1 MNKFRIGDKV
11 RIKDK
16 TGYTYGICEETLKEM
31 RKLKDIWTIESI
43 RSRDKISLYTLK
55 EERFGL
61 SFFEDMLEKANYTYG
76 DLKKAPI
83 GTKITFQNGYLIK
96 FDKERVYGVINGIY
110 YNGKIDY
117 IILFLKG
124 KVTDERFGKIIKIEE
139 PAYTTVYESKAEILD
154 EAEKRYL
161 RGVIRPFRDRVKYIQ
176 KFTFSTGKAKI
187 TIKTE
192 KDNDTWYVSLPLFEK
207 DSMYKNMKPD
217 KEYTLE
223 ELGL

>member
-43 RSRDKISLYTLK
+43 RSRDKISFYTLK

-83 GTKITFQNGYLIK
+83 GTKVTFEN
-96 FDKERVYGVINGIY
+96 DVILVKTTEKRLESKLDVMNIENLKNLKDDY
-110 YNGKIDY
+110 Y
-117 IILFLKG
+117 
-124 KVTDERFGKIIKIEE
+124 GKIIKIEE
-139 PAYTTVYESKAEILD
+139 PTYKTVYKCKEEILD

-161 RGVIRPFRDRVKYIQ
+161 RGVIRPFRDKVIYIC
-176 KFTFSTGKAKI
+176 KTDNSNGKEYINVDLDHDALL
-187 TIKTE
+187 
-192 KDNDTWYVSLPLFEK
+192 LPDFK
-207 DSMYKNMKPD
+207 SNTMYKGMKLE
-217 KEYTLE
+217 KKYTLE

>member
-1 MNKFRIGDKV
+1 MNKFKVGDKV
-11 RIKDK
+11 KLVSIKNEDSSYK
-16 TGYTYGICEETLKEM
+16 KYLGKIFTIKQIGCLAVTFKEATEENIAPYYYNLQKVEEYTYE
-31 RKLKDIWTIESI
+31 
-43 RSRDKISLYTLK
+43 
-55 EERFGL
+55 
-61 SFFEDMLEKANYTYG
+61 
-76 DLKKAPI
+76 DLKKSPI
-83 GTKITFQNGYLIK
+83 GTRVTFENGGILVK
-96 FDKERVYGVINGIY
+96 TTEKRLESRLNVIRIENLKNLKDDY
-110 YNGKIDY
+110 Y
-117 IILFLKG
+117 
-124 KVTDERFGKIIKIEE
+124 GKIIKIEE

>member
-1 MNKFRIGDKV
+1 MNKFKVGDRVRLVKV
-11 RIKDK
+11 ENEDFQEYKNYLGKIFKIVQILHPESSYAYAELEGTSIIPYLKNLELVKDE
-16 TGYTYGICEETLKEM
+16 YTYE
-31 RKLKDIWTIESI
+31 
-43 RSRDKISLYTLK
+43 
-55 EERFGL
+55 
-61 SFFEDMLEKANYTYG
+61 
-76 DLKKAPI
+76 DLKKSPI
-83 GTKITFQNGYLIK
+83 GTKVTFEN
-96 FDKERVYGVINGIY
+96 EGILVKTTEKRLESRLNVMNIENLKNLKDDY
-110 YNGKIDY
+110 Y
-117 IILFLKG
+117 
-124 KVTDERFGKIIKIEE
+124 GKIIKIEE
-139 PAYTTVYESKAEILD
+139 PIYQTVYEHKEEILD

-192 KDNDTWYVSLPLFEK
+192 KDNDTWHVSLPLFEK

>member
-1 MNKFRIGDKV
+1 MNKFKVGDKV
-11 RIKDK
+11 KLVSMKNEDSFYKKYLGKIFTIKQAGCVAVTFK
-16 TGYTYGICEETLKEM
+16 EATEENIAPYYYNLQKVEEYTYE
-31 RKLKDIWTIESI
+31 
-43 RSRDKISLYTLK
+43 
-55 EERFGL
+55 
-61 SFFEDMLEKANYTYG
+61 
-76 DLKKAPI
+76 DLKKSPI
-83 GTKITFQNGYLIK
+83 GTKVTFENGGILVK
-96 FDKERVYGVINGIY
+96 TTEKRLESRLNVIRIENLKNLKNDY
-110 YNGKIDY
+110 Y
-117 IILFLKG
+117 
-124 KVTDERFGKIIKIEE
+124 GKIIKIEE

-192 KDNDTWYVSLPLFEK
+192 KDNDTWYVSSPLFEK